1 MLVLQ
6 VQTTID
12 RPSGLPLQFP
22 IGVPDADLTAF
33 AERLTREGGLMVTKL
48 KLQRERDGAAY
59 VVDMQR
65 MFLGLAGVATI
76 RDHDGPVRLKADEV
90 AA

>member
-1 MLVLQ
+1 MLALQ
-6 VQTTID
+6 VQTVVDT
-12 RPSGLPLQFP
+12 PSGLPLRFP

-48 KLQRERDGAAY
+48 RLRRERDGIAY
-59 VVDMQR
+59 VVNMER
-65 MFLGLAGVATI
+65 MFLGLAAVATI
-76 RDHDGPVRLKADEV
+76 RDHDCPVRIEVDEE

>member
-1 MLVLQ
+1 MLALQ
-6 VQTTID
+6 VQTVVDT
-12 RPSGLPLQFP
+12 PSGLPLRFP
-22 IGVPDADLTAF
+22 IGVPDRDLTAF

-48 KLQRERDGAAY
+48 RLRRENGVAY
-59 VVDMQR
+59 VTAMER

-76 RDHDGPVRLKADEV
+76 RDHDVPVRLEVDEV

>member
-48 KLQRERDGAAY
+48 KLQRERDGYAY
-59 VVDMQR
+59 VVGMDR
-65 MFLGLAGVATI
+65 MFGYGLKYDDAFKHTHLGWIGGQ
-76 RDHDGPVRLKADEV
+76 RD
-90 AA
+90 

>member
-1 MLVLQ
+1 MLALQ

-12 RPSGLPLQFP
+12 TPSGQPLRFP
-22 IGVPDADLTAF
+22 IGVPDTNLAAF

-48 KLQRERDGAAY
+48 RLRRESGVAY
-59 VVDMQR
+59 VTAMER

-76 RDHDGPVRLKADEV
+76 RDHDCPVRLEV
-90 AA
+90 DGEAA